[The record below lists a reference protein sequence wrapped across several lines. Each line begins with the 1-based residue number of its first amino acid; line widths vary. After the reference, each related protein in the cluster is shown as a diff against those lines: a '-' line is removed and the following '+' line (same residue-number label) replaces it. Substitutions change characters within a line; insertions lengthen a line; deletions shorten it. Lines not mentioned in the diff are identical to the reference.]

1 MSAKSISRRTFL
13 KAGCLTTAAAGLT
26 VCGLSL
32 ATPIADPDSLD
43 LPSFVYG
50 DNKMNQRMLVAYAS
64 KLGSTGEIAAEI
76 GKTLSAN
83 GLSVD
88 VRPMQENLSLEEYQA
103 ILLGS
108 AVRFGNWLPEAV
120 AFVEANR
127 KALNRVPVA
136 LFTVHI
142 TNQGDDET
150 SRRNRQE
157 FLDQVRPLVDPV
169 EEIFFAGKF
178 DRRGAAELMPG
189 LLARLVPTMDFRKWE
204 KIRAWA
210 EGIHSRLL
218 VPA

>member
-1 MSAKSISRRTFL
+1 MSAKTISRRTFL
-13 KAGCLTTAAAGLT
+13 KAGCLTTAAAGLS
-26 VCGLSL
+26 VCGLGL
-32 ATPIADPDSLD
+32 ATPIPEPNTVEFPSLA
-43 LPSFVYG
+43 YG
-50 DNKMNQRMLVAYAS
+50 DKNMSYRILVAYAS

-76 GKTLSAN
+76 GQTLSAN

-88 VRPMQENLSLEEYQA
+88 VRPVQENLSLDGYQA

-108 AVRFGNWLPEAV
+108 AVRYGNWLPEAV
-120 AFVEANR
+120 AFVQANQE
-127 KALNRVPVA
+127 ALNRVPVA

-142 TNQGDDET
+142 TNLGDDEQ
-150 SRRNRQE
+150 SRRNRQA

-210 EGIHSRLL
+210 ESTVILNRR
-218 VPA
+218 